1 MSWAGKKPLAKNL
14 RSLFTPKEQAP
25 SASASPSREPL
36 LPHTVQRMEQL
47 LSRWAQQKGY
57 RRPDASLEAAAAH
70 IGTDSATLNRYFWE
84 RGEDFRTYRTR
95 LRLEEAKSMLIQE
108 PGIPVATVGRRC
120 GFSDRSNFNR
130 QFKAYTGITP
140 TAWRQ
145 KAFNE

>member
-25 SASASPSREPL
+25 SASASLSREPL

-57 RRPDASLEAAAAH
+57 RRPEASLEEAAAH

-145 KAFNE
+145 KSFNE